1 MSAHI
6 LISFTSSALS
16 DLEDILDFY
25 KEQHVPHTGEKLVA
39 QVLQDIELLDSQPD
53 MGRVVPEF
61 ELKYLRELI
70 RPPFRIVYRRDPNKV
85 RVIRIWRSER
95 LLVLP

>member
-25 KEQHVPHTGEKLVA
+25 KEQHAPHTGEKLVA
-39 QVLQDIELLDSQPD
+39 QVLQNIEPLDSQPD

-85 RVIRIWRSER
+85 RVIRIWKSER